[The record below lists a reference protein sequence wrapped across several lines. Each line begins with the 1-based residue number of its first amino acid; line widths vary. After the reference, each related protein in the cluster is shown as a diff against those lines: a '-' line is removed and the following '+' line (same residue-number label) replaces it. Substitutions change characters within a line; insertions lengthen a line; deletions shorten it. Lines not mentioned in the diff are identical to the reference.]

1 LKNRYNNGS
10 LEAFRKFQRLEL
22 KLGKAK
28 LDLQFLKNCKK
39 RSVIPRF
46 LWFKVANRRL
56 RNSSAYRQCQ
66 LKLLQD
72 EINSKHARIRVLSS
86 QVTVT
91 YSNLAALVSSLDFI
105 HLKTVSDRENTKK
118 LNQQQR
124 IQDRKLFRLC
134 SDANNDASIDP
145 DEVVFNFSQRLIS
158 DKEKEILSKG
168 LNFAIPPNK
177 LDRCAFLAPFEMLH
191 RKLKDEQISSSSGII
206 QPWSKPS

>member
-1 LKNRYNNGS
+1 MLGINLYTTITILAWFITCKYIEKQLQHGS

-22 KLGKAK
+22 KVGKAK

-56 RNSSAYRQCQ
+56 RNSSAYQQCQ

-72 EINSKHARIRVLSS
+72 EINSKHAIIRVLSS
-86 QVTVT
+86 QVTVA

-105 HLKTVSDRENTKK
+105 HLQNVSDRENTKK

-124 IQDRKLFRLC
+124 IQDSKLFRLC
-134 SDANNDASIDP
+134 SDVNNDASIDP
-145 DEVVFNFSQRLIS
+145 DKVVFNFSQRLIS
-158 DKEKEILSKG
+158 IDILYTLDSAS
-168 LNFAIPPNK
+168 NYSAIQ
-177 LDRCAFLAPFEMLH
+177 
-191 RKLKDEQISSSSGII
+191 KLK
-206 QPWSKPS
+206 P

>member
-1 LKNRYNNGS
+1 M
-10 LEAFRKFQRLEL
+10 
-22 KLGKAK
+22 
-28 LDLQFLKNCKK
+28 
-39 RSVIPRF
+39 
-46 LWFKVANRRL
+46 
-56 RNSSAYRQCQ
+56 
-66 LKLLQD
+66 
-72 EINSKHARIRVLSS
+72 LSS
-86 QVTVT
+86 QVTVA

-105 HLKTVSDRENTKK
+105 HLKNVSDRENTKK

-177 LDRCAFLAPFEMLH
+177 L
-191 RKLKDEQISSSSGII
+191 EQENGRYFA
-206 QPWSKPS
+206 